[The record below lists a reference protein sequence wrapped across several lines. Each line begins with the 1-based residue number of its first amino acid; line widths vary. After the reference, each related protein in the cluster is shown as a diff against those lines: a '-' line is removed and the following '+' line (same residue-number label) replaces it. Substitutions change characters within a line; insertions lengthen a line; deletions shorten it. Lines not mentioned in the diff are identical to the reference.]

1 MTFYLDDVTHL
12 PQADPSDSGKAHSDV
27 RARWDAKDPEAIAG
41 MKQFG
46 DIAARGYVVVALW
59 LRYRLAFGAM
69 EENLHLTTRV
79 AASSNWLLKFPISL
93 RHDVPP

>member
-1 MTFYLDDVTHL
+1 VTFYLDDVTHL

-59 LRYRLAFGAM
+59 LEAFLVRGM
-69 EENLHLTTRV
+69 KE
-79 AASSNWLLKFPISL
+79 
-93 RHDVPP
+93 